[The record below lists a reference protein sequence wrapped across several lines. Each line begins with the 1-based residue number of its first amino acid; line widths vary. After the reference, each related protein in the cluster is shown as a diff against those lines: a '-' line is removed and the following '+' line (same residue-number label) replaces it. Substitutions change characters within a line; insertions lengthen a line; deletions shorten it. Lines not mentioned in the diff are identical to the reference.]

1 MRLRPLRL
9 RRLLLRPLAVLFLL
23 FVSLPSFGSS
33 ASAEVSDV
41 VASGQV
47 GDPTPAL
54 SVPWL
59 VSVWDFAEI
68 DGVVYVG
75 GQFTTIRR
83 WAGDEWVSQPYLAA
97 FDAVT
102 GQPVPGFAPRLNGA
116 VFTVEASTDGSRLFV
131 GGEFTE
137 VNGAART
144 GLVAVDP
151 ATGDTIDSFTTTVTG
166 TQTPA
171 VMDLETFGG
180 QLYVAGSFTTIRNDL
195 QGSVSRWRVARLYQG
210 SGNADGFRP
219 AALNG
224 RVYDVEP
231 SPDGTRVYLGGA
243 FNVVNTDPTAKY
255 FAAVSSSG
263 AGNLLPGFSQGVDRT
278 NLPSS
283 NQPAYVFAIAATT
296 DRVWLGMESH
306 LLYMLDARTGERY
319 KAYFSTWWDENNKG
333 GDFQELLVVGD
344 RLYSGGHAYGMMVDL
359 HNDSRC
365 IGKGFLACRD
375 SFPQSAWIDLR
386 GTWMQAFNANTGS
399 FDPSFRPRTSGRSGV
414 WALHWSASERTL
426 WFGGDITHNNF
437 DAAQG
442 FGRLRD
448 TAVVIQPDAV
458 TVASTRQT
466 RERIV
471 LHWTSSLNPQAL
483 AHHFEIERDGRII
496 GTDEDLW
503 FTDTGLPAGTTF
515 GYRVRPVTA
524 DGTPGPWSPLLQ
536 ATTLP

>member
-1 MRLRPLRL
+1 MS
-9 RRLLLRPLAVLFLL
+9 LL
-23 FVSLPSFGSS
+23 SFGG
-33 ASAEVSDV
+33 AAGAEVGEV
-41 VASGQV
+41 VKSGQV
-47 GDPTPAL
+47 GAPTPAL

-75 GQFTTIRR
+75 GQFTTVRR
-83 WAGDEWVSQPYLAA
+83 WAGDDWVSQPYLAA

-102 GQPVPGFAPRLNGA
+102 GQPVPGFTPQLNGA
-116 VFTVEASTDGSRLFV
+116 VFTVEASTDGARLFV

-137 VNGAART
+137 VNGAARK
-144 GLVAVDP
+144 GLVAIDP
-151 ATGDTIDSFTTTVTG
+151 TTGATVESFTTTIDG

-171 VMDLETFGG
+171 VMDLETVGG
-180 QLYVAGSFTTIRNDL
+180 QMYVAGSFTIIRNDL
-195 QGSVSRWRVARLYQG
+195 QGSVSRWRAARIYQG

-224 RVYDVEP
+224 RVYDIEP

-243 FNVVNTDPTAKY
+243 FTTVNNDPTAKY

-263 AGNLLPGFSQGVDRT
+263 AGNLLPAFTQGIDRT

-306 LLYMLDARTGERY
+306 LLYLVDSRTGERY
-319 KAYFSTWWDENNKG
+319 KAYFATWWDENNKG
-333 GDFQELLVVGD
+333 GDFQELLVVGN
-344 RLYSGGHAYGMMVDL
+344 RLYTGGHAYGMMVDL
-359 HNDSRC
+359 HNDNRC

-386 GTWMQAFNANTGS
+386 GTWMQAFNADTGS
-399 FDPSFRPRTSGRSGV
+399 FDPSFKPRTSGRSGV
-414 WALHWSASERTL
+414 WALHWSASQKTL

-448 TAVVIQPDAV
+448 TSVVIQPDDV
-458 TVASTRQT
+458 TVISTRQT

-471 LHWTSSLNPQAL
+471 LHWTASLNPRAL
-483 AHHFEIERDGRII
+483 ADHFEIERDGQVIA
-496 GTDEDLW
+496 TDEDLW
-503 FTDTGLPAGTTF
+503 FTDTGLSAATTF